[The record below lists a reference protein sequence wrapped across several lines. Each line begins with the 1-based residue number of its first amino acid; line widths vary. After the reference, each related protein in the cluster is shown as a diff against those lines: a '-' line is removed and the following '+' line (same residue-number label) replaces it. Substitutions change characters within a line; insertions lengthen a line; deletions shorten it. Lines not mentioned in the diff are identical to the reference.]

1 MHCINHQALHSRWVS
16 LIHFEN
22 GQKKKQRN
30 QITNELVNSIL
41 PAVQKMLLAIKNDSS
56 KLIEPKHTF
65 VPSNSFLCHTFFFLS
80 FFYSIGTIAYLM
92 FTLCSATKQTL
103 RQVCSR
109 ATLRVIGTHT
119 HTKLLKKYEEG
130 LLTDNNNTMSSIS
143 EWNSMRRLMTP
154 CASCCH
160 HYTNF
165 VYQC

>member
-65 VPSNSFLCHTFFFLS
+65 VPSNSFLCHTFFFFCLFS
-80 FFYSIGTIAYLM
+80 TALALLLI
-92 FTLCSATKQTL
+92 LCSLCALPPSKRFARYVL
-103 RQVCSR
+103 VLLYESS
-109 ATLRVIGTHT
+109 AHT

-143 EWNSMRRLMTP
+143 E
-154 CASCCH
+154 
-160 HYTNF
+160 
-165 VYQC
+165 